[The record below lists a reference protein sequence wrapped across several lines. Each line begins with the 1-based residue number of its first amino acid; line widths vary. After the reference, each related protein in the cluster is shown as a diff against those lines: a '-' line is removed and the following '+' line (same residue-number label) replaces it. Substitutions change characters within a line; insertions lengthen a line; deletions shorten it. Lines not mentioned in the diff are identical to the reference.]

1 MPFSKEELIKMI
13 NLDEP
18 DYQAIVSKLSADD
31 IPLLIELTKHENP
44 AIATKAI
51 SVLGLMKSEQAL
63 QGLNDAVNH
72 PDPVRRIAAAHSLRN
87 LATVRGSTQMLEK
100 LLDDQDLGVR
110 KFALKTV
117 EVAKISSL
125 KEKVR
130 AINLKEVNPEIKA
143 LGENVFKKLQ

>member
-1 MPFSKEELIKMI
+1 
-13 NLDEP
+13 
-18 DYQAIVSKLSADD
+18 
-31 IPLLIELTKHENP
+31 
-44 AIATKAI
+44 
-51 SVLGLMKSEQAL
+51 MKSEQAL
-63 QGLNDAVNH
+63 QGLNAAVSH

-100 LLDDQDLGVR
+100 LLDDHDMGVR

-117 EVAKISSL
+117 EAAKISSL
-125 KEKVR
+125 KEKVK

>member
-31 IPLLIELTKHENP
+31 IPILVELTKHENP

-51 SVLGLMKSEQAL
+51 SVLGQMKSDKAL
-63 QGLNDAVNH
+63 QGLSDAVNH

-87 LATVRGSTQMLEK
+87 LATLPGSTKMLEK
-100 LLDDQDLGVR
+100 LLDDTDIGVR

-117 EVAKISSL
+117 EVAKVSSL
-125 KEKVR
+125 REKVK
-130 AINLKEVNPEIKA
+130 AMNLKEVNPEIKA
-143 LGENVFKKLQ
+143 LGENVFKKL

>member
-63 QGLNDAVNH
+63 QGLNDAVSH

-100 LLDDQDLGVR
+100 LLDDHDMGVR

-117 EVAKISSL
+117 EAAKISSL
-125 KEKVR
+125 KEKVK

>member
-1 MPFSKEELIKMI
+1 MPFSKEEIIKMI

-18 DYQAIVSKLSADD
+18 DYQAIVSKLTPED
-31 IPLLIELTKHENP
+31 IPVLIELTKHENP

-51 SVLGLMKSEQAL
+51 SVLGQMKSDKAL

-87 LATVRGSTQMLEK
+87 LATLQGSTKMLEK
-100 LLDDQDLGVR
+100 LLDDSDMGVR

-117 EVAKISSL
+117 EVAKVSAL
-125 KEKVR
+125 REKVK
-130 AINLKEVNPEIKA
+130 AMNLKEVNPEIKA
-143 LGENVFKKLQ
+143 LGENVFKKL

>member
-31 IPLLIELTKHENP
+31 IPMLVELTKHENP

-63 QGLNDAVNH
+63 KGLTDAANNAN
-72 PDPVRRIAAAHSLRN
+72 PVMRIAAAHSLRN
-87 LATVRGSTQMLEK
+87 LAAVQGSTQMLEK
-100 LLDDQDLGVR
+100 LLDDHDLGVR

-117 EVAKISSL
+117 EAANITSL
-125 KEKVR
+125 KEKVKSM
-130 AINLKEVNPEIKA
+130 NLKEVNPEIKA
-143 LGENVFKKLQ
+143 LGENVFKKLR

>member
-1 MPFSKEELIKMI
+1 MI

-18 DYQAIVSKLSADD
+18 DYQAIVNKLSADD
-31 IPLLIELTKHENP
+31 IPALIDLTKHENP

-63 QGLNDAVNH
+63 QGLNAAVTH
-72 PDPVRRIAAAHSLRN
+72 ADPVRRIAAAHSLRN
-87 LATVRGSTQMLEK
+87 LASVRGSSQMLEK
-100 LLDDQDLGVR
+100 LLDDHDLGVR

-117 EVAKISSL
+117 EAANITSL

-130 AINLKEVNPEIKA
+130 SMNTREVNPEIKA
-143 LGENVFKKLQ
+143 LGENVFKKL